1 MQNIT
6 PFLWFEDNAEEA
18 VNFYASVFP
27 DAKILNVTRNPEGT
41 PGPEGAVLVMEFELL
56 GMQFLALNGGPAFK
70 LNEAVSFMIHCDTQ
84 QEVDHYWGKLGEAGR
99 EMDCGWLTDR
109 FGLTWQITPKA
120 LLKFLSDPDKEKSG
134 RAMQAMMTMRKF
146 DIAALQRAFDGK

>member
-27 DAKILNVTRNPEGT
+27 DAKILNVTRNPEGA

-84 QEVDHYWGKLGEAGR
+84 QEVDHYWSKLGEGGR

>member
-27 DAKILNVTRNPEGT
+27 DAKILNVTRNPEGA

-84 QEVDHYWGKLGEAGR
+84 QEVDQYWGKLGEAGR